1 VHACHGRLPSA
12 GPPDFIGQKFMKRL
26 SHAAAALVLLAMT
39 GNALAVAEPPK
50 RMVDGVTVDLSP
62 LLAWRKSHQGDRP
75 LTRWVELKGGIVGTN
90 GLGWVLFAHAEGKSS
105 KEAKVIL
112 KNPPQAEGARY
123 AQLTAQLEALKQERA
138 RFQTEANRPLH
149 DRKVRTRRGTR
160 VVRDPN
166 HAEVKD
172 AKAQLADVNQRVKV
186 VERELAQ
193 LPSQN
198 GRYLVDC
205 LALQTDT
212 VSDGLPVYDR
222 GAIVP

>member
-1 VHACHGRLPSA
+1 
-12 GPPDFIGQKFMKRL
+12 MKRL
-26 SHAAAALVLLAMT
+26 SHAAAALVLLAMMV
-39 GNALAVAEPPK
+39 NALAVTESPR

-75 LTRWVELKGGIVGTN
+75 LKRWVEIKGSIVGTN
-90 GLGWVLFAHAEGKSS
+90 GLGWILFAHAEGKSS
-105 KEAKVIL
+105 KEAKVVL
-112 KNPPQAEGARY
+112 KNPPQSEGARY
-123 AQLTAQLEALKQERA
+123 GQLAAQLEALKQERA
-138 RFQTEANRPLH
+138 RFQAEANQPLH

-160 VVRDPN
+160 VIRDPN

-172 AKAQLADVNQRVKV
+172 AKTQLAEVNQHVKV
-186 VERELAQ
+186 VEKELAQ

-198 GRYLVDC
+198 GHYVVDC

-212 VSDGLPVYDR
+212 VSGGLPVFDR

>member
-1 VHACHGRLPSA
+1 MKPLFHAVT
-12 GPPDFIGQKFMKRL
+12 
-26 SHAAAALVLLAMT
+26 ALVLLAM
-39 GNALAVAEPPK
+39 AVKVLAVTEPPK

-75 LTRWVELKGGIVGTN
+75 LTRWVELKGSIVGTN
-90 GLGWVLFAHAEGKSS
+90 GLGWVLFAHAGGKTS
-105 KEAKVIL
+105 KETKVIL

-123 AQLTAQLEALKQERA
+123 ALLAAQLEALKQERA
-138 RFQTEANRPLH
+138 RFQAEANQPLH

-160 VVRDPN
+160 VLRDPN

-186 VERELAQ
+186 VEKELAQ

-198 GRYLVDC
+198 GRYVVDC
-205 LALQTDT
+205 LALQTGT
-212 VSDGLPVYDR
+212 VAGGLPVFDR